1 MKSWEIKQ
9 GDWIEVLRTM
19 PDNSVHCVV
28 TSPPYWGLR
37 DYGTATW
44 SGGDPH
50 CDHKRSNV
58 RPDHTGRTIT
68 GRGLQASAV
77 SSATPYKD
85 KCGICGA
92 VRIDAQLGL
101 EPSPHEYIEKMVDGF
116 REVRRVLRT
125 DGTAWINMGDCYA
138 TGAVAVG
145 ECPGG
150 GERGEKWKGYR
161 GTRQSGKH
169 EYISKAMG
177 PMIQPNRMPIP
188 GLKPKDLVG
197 LPWRLALA
205 LQADGW
211 YLRSDIIWNKPN
223 PMPESVGDRPTK
235 AHEYIFLLAK
245 SEAYFYDAEAV
256 KEPASTNTHSRG
268 GGVNPKAKKEGQHL
282 RMRVDRDPRH
292 IKNNG
297 VGWGY
302 ADGQPKPRTKQNE
315 SFSEAV
321 TQVVTHRNKRSV
333 WTMATSPFPEAHF
346 ATFPPALPT
355 QCILAGTSEAG
366 CCSVCGRPIQRVT
379 ETYETGATQK
389 RADGWDS
396 GDGEHG
402 TIHRNGREKGQSGQ
416 PVLGTRTVGWESECC
431 RLFGSSVSPC
441 TVLDPFSGAATT
453 GVAAL
458 RLGRRYIGIEL
469 NPEYIAIAERR
480 LNKATEASL

>member
-9 GDWIEVLRTM
+9 GDWIDVLRTM

-44 SGGDPH
+44 KGGDPN

-101 EPSPHEYIEKMVDGF
+101 EPSPYEYVEKMVEGF
-116 REVRRVLRT
+116 REVRRVLRS

-138 TGAVAVG
+138 TGAGAVG

-150 GERGEKWKGYR
+150 GERGEKWKGNR
-161 GTRQSGKH
+161 GTHTAENSGKH
-169 EYISKAMG
+169 GPALKAMG
-177 PMIQPNRMPIP
+177 PITQPNRMPIQ

-235 AHEYIFLLAK
+235 SHEYIFLLAK
-245 SEAYFYDAEAV
+245 SEAYFYDAEAI
-256 KEPASTNTHSRG
+256 KEPASTNSHSRG
-268 GGVNPKAKKEGQHL
+268 NGVNPKAKATGKNSRQC
-282 RMRVDRDPRH
+282 VDRDPTHLAAKR
-292 IKNNG
+292 
-297 VGWGY
+297 
-302 ADGQPKPRTKQNE
+302 PKQND
-315 SFSEAV
+315 SFSGAV
-321 TQVVTHRNKRSV
+321 NQVVTHRNKRSV

-355 QCILAGTSEAG
+355 QCILAGTSEHG
-366 CCSVCGRPIQRVT
+366 CCSVCGRPLQRIT
-379 ETYETGATQK
+379 ETYTTMESNSGRSGK
-389 RADGWDS
+389 RPQGK
-396 GDGEHG
+396 G
-402 TIHRNGREKGQSGQ
+402 THHARESHDIRMG
-416 PVLGTRTVGWESECC
+416 PVVTSRTVGWESGCC

-441 TVLDPFSGAATT
+441 VVLDPFSGAATT
-453 GVAAL
+453 GLAAV